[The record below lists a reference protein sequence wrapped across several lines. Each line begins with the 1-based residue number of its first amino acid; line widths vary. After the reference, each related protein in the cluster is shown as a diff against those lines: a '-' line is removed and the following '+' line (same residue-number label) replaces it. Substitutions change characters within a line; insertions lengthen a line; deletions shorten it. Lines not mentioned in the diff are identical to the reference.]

1 MIPATENSHGLRDIK
16 YRAHHYFR
24 DPVSIIYPW
33 VMLDIISLRDPI
45 TIVNSFVVLLVGI
58 IAARIVRE
66 ISGEEEEVK
75 NKK

>member
-1 MIPATENSHGLRDIK
+1 MFE
-16 YRAHHYFR
+16 
-24 DPVSIIYPW
+24 
-33 VMLDIISLRDPI
+33 IISLRDPI